1 VAGQQCGL
9 DQILTPAFTRIRWIL
24 SKKLSILILSIIGI
38 GAIAYNYLLQFKDIK
53 FSEFYDDEE
62 DSDIYDRN

>member
-38 GAIAYNYLLQFKDIK
+38 GAIVYNYIMQFKDLE
-53 FSEFYDDEE
+53 FNSFYDDEE
-62 DSDIYDRN
+62 DTDIYDRN

>member
-1 VAGQQCGL
+1 MVGQQCGL

-53 FSEFYDDEE
+53 FSELYDDEE

>member
-1 VAGQQCGL
+1 MAGQQCGL

-53 FSEFYDDEE
+53 FSELYDDEE

>member
-1 VAGQQCGL
+1 MVGRHIGL

-38 GAIAYNYLLQFKDIK
+38 VAIVYNYIMQFKDLE
-53 FSEFYDDEE
+53 FNSFYDDEE
-62 DSDIYDRN
+62 DTDLYDHN

>member
-1 VAGQQCGL
+1 VEGL
-9 DQILTPAFTRIRWIL
+9 HIGWVQILTPAFTRLRWTL
-24 SKKLSILILSIIGI
+24 SKKLTVFILSIIGI

-53 FSEFYDDEE
+53 FSELYDDEE

>member
-53 FSEFYDDEE
+53 FSELYDDEE

>member
-1 VAGQQCGL
+1 MAGQQCGL